1 MEPIKVSDAAASG
14 VGAAEVLG
22 LRGVS
27 KSYPGVRALNDV
39 SLSFRAGRVHGL
51 VGENGAGKST
61 LMAIASGAVRADE
74 GTVALGGE
82 VGEHG
87 DPNWARER
95 GLAIVHQEPALLP
108 DLTVA
113 ENMRMAVPARLR
125 PSIRRQNAW
134 AREHLAAWE
143 AVARIAPD
151 VPTRQLRP
159 DERFVVEIARAL
171 ACEPSVLILDEP
183 TEHLLKAG
191 VAVLFEAIRRCAA
204 DGVAVVY
211 ISHRIRE
218 VIEIADVVSVLRNGE
233 LRGTRPVGPELTE
246 DELVTLIVGRRL
258 SARFP
263 AKLAASG
270 DAAEIMTVRGL
281 RGAGFDDVSFALR
294 RGEILGLAG
303 VEGQGQREVL
313 RALAGLERSHG
324 TVRLDGAEIDVRGPA
339 RAAASGVAYLSNDRH
354 RESALTGLS
363 VRENL
368 MLRALAPLSRL
379 GLLSGSA
386 ERRRSDRA
394 IADFGIR
401 TVGGEAPIESL
412 SGGNQQKVMI
422 GRVLLSDAA
431 LILVD
436 EPSQGVDVGA
446 RAEIYALLR
455 EATAQGKAV
464 CVLSSDNSELA
475 GLCDRVLVFSRGRI
489 VKEFDGDE
497 VVERGITEA
506 AVTTS
511 TASRTQKDQAAGK
524 GRGKALLPPNVLPW
538 AVLGV
543 AILALGAVAA
553 SQNEFYLSS
562 RNFGLILPMLAIM
575 VFASMGQQFALLV
588 GGIDLSIG
596 PLISVVVVTAS
607 FVLAPGTGPAGMV
620 LGCLALL
627 AVSIAVA
634 VVNWGLVRLF
644 QIGPIIATLVTYT
657 ALQGVALIMRE
668 TPGGSF
674 EPGLVYQLQSTVAFI
689 PVTVIV
695 AIVVAVALELALTR
709 TETGV
714 RLRAAGSNPGVAAE
728 VGVKVGR
735 MNLLAYVGASVF
747 AMVGALVFLPV
758 AGSGNA
764 TVGNVYTLSTI
775 GAVVLG
781 GASLFGGRG
790 SFVGALLGAAVILQ
804 INTVVSF
811 LGLTAYWQQF
821 LLGAL
826 VITATAFYSKLGFQ
840 GAGARSSS

>member
-1 MEPIKVSDAAASG
+1 VEPSKVTDAEAPD
-14 VGAAEVLG
+14 VEDAEVLG

-27 KSYPGVRALNDV
+27 KSYPGVQALNDV
-39 SLSFRAGRVHGL
+39 SLSFRAGQVHGL

-82 VGEHG
+82 VSEHS

-113 ENMRMAVPARLR
+113 ENMRLAVPTRLR
-125 PSIRRQNAW
+125 PSIRAQHAW
-134 AREHLAAWE
+134 AREHLGAWE
-143 AVARIAPD
+143 SVARIAPD
-151 VPTRQLRP
+151 TPTRRLKP

-191 VAVLFEAIRRCAA
+191 VGVLFEAIRRCAA
-204 DGVAVVY
+204 NGVAVVY

-218 VIEIADVVSVLRNGE
+218 VIEIANVVSVLRNGE

-246 DELVTLIVGRRL
+246 DDLVTLIVGRRL

-263 AKLAASG
+263 AKLGAS
-270 DAAEIMTVRGL
+270 APPEEVMTVRGL
-281 RGAGFDDVSFALR
+281 RGEGFDDISFSLR

-324 TVRLDGAEIDVRGPA
+324 SVRLGDTEIDVRGPA
-339 RAAASGVAYLSNDRH
+339 RAAASGIAYLSNDRH
-354 RESALTGLS
+354 RESVLTALS

-379 GLLSGSA
+379 GLVSRDA
-386 ERRRSDRA
+386 ERRRADQG

-401 TVGGEAPIESL
+401 TTGGEAPIESL

-422 GRVLLSDAA
+422 GRVLLSDAT
-431 LILVD
+431 LLLVD

-446 RAEIYALLR
+446 RAEIYSLLR
-455 EATAQGKAV
+455 EATAQGKSV

-475 GLCDRVLVFSRGRI
+475 GLCDRVLVFSRGRV
-489 VKEFDGDE
+489 VKEFDGDG
-497 VVERGITEA
+497 VAERSITEA

-511 TASRTQKDQAAGK
+511 TSSRTQRDKASTT
-524 GRGKALLPPNVLPW
+524 GRAKALLPQKLPW
-538 AVLGV
+538 IVLGI

-553 SQNEFYLSS
+553 SENEFYLSS
-562 RNFGLILPMLAIM
+562 RNFGLILPMLAIIA
-575 VFASMGQQFALLV
+575 FASMGQQFALLV
-588 GGIDLSIG
+588 GGIDLSVG

-607 FVLAPGTGPAGMV
+607 YVLSPGTSPGGLV
-620 LGCLALL
+620 FGCLALL
-627 AVSIAVA
+627 AVTLAVA
-634 VVNWGLVRLF
+634 VVNWVLVCLF

-674 EPGLVYQLQSTVAFI
+674 EPDLVYHLQTTVASV

-695 AIVVAVALELALTR
+695 AIVLAVALELALTR

-728 VGVKVGR
+728 VGVKVAR

-747 AMVGALVFLPV
+747 AMAAAVVFLPV

-764 TVGNVYTLSTI
+764 NVGTIYTLSTI

-790 SFVGALLGAAVILQ
+790 SFVGAVLGAAVILQ

-826 VITATAFYSKLGFQ
+826 VITATAFYSRLGFQ
-840 GAGARSSS
+840 GAGTRN